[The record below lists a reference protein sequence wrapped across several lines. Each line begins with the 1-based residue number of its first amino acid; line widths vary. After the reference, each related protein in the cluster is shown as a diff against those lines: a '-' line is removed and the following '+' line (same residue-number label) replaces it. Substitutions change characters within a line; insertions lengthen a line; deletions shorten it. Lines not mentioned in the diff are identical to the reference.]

1 MKTRITYPIAL
12 VLGFVSSLLL
22 RNWAPYRVVITTL
35 SPIVKSLGV
44 FILFPLVF
52 VLALSAIASL
62 RRHKDTFLVFASTIL
77 WALLSALILSFA
89 GMGIFL
95 IKPFGITLTTV
106 GGGTLSPSF
115 FNFANLGRYFISDNA
130 FHQFTLSSATLLP
143 ILVVAFFIGIALR
156 PDKEAIRPAYVV
168 VNSFGE
174 VMIRLARIMTVWG
187 ALFLLVISAEW
198 FMNYTIADF
207 LQIND
212 FWLLIGLAIAV
223 VATLVVLLPLL
234 YGILTGFRGGNPYR
248 IINGVF
254 PAIFAT
260 GFSGSVLYGTTPLIA
275 LTQQNLGSRKRAL
288 GISVPLLTIISRA
301 GSALIATLVSIGFI
315 TTLQGAVPSLQ
326 VMMTVALFS
335 ALFSLGASFSPGAE
349 LLFIFFM
356 LFRAISAP
364 ALSVIEGKLLLLLPL
379 LQILG
384 LSLDAVVIAFGAA
397 FSSRLTAR
405 DDAIGVIPPAQKM

>member
-12 VLGFVSSLLL
+12 VLGFVASLLL
-22 RNWAPYRVVITTL
+22 KNWAPYHLILATL
-35 SPIVKSLGV
+35 SPIVKSLGI
-44 FILFPLVF
+44 FILFPLIF

-62 RRHKDTFLVFASTIL
+62 RRHKDTLLVFAATIM
-77 WALLSALILSFA
+77 WALLAALLLSFA

-95 IKPFGITLTTV
+95 IKPFSLTLTSMGSSAAAPV
-106 GGGTLSPSF
+106 F
-115 FNFANLGRYFISDNA
+115 FDFSNIGRYFISDNA
-130 FHQFTLSSATLLP
+130 FHQFTLSSITLLP
-143 ILVVAFFIGIALR
+143 ILVVALFIGYALR

-174 VMIRLARIMTVWG
+174 VMVRLARIMTVWG

-198 FMNYTIADF
+198 FLNYTIADF

-223 VATLVVLLPLL
+223 VATLVILLPLL
-234 YGILTGFRGGNPYR
+234 FGILTGFKGGNPYR
-248 IINGVF
+248 IISGAF
-254 PAIFAT
+254 PAVFAS
-260 GFSGSVLYGTTPLIA
+260 GFSNSILFGTIPLIA
-275 LTQQNLGSRKRAL
+275 LTQQNIGSRKRAL
-288 GISVPLLTIISRA
+288 GISVPLLTVISRA
-301 GSALIATLVSIGFI
+301 GSALIATLVTIGFV
-315 TTLQGAVPSLQ
+315 TTLQGALPPIQLMVLI
-326 VMMTVALFS
+326 ALGS

-349 LLFIFFM
+349 LIFIIFM

-364 ALSVIEGKLLLLLPL
+364 AYSIVEGQLLILLPL

-384 LSLDAVVIAFGAA
+384 LSLDAFVIAFGAA

-405 DDAIGVIPPAQKM
+405 ASDIGVIPAEKM

>member
-12 VLGFVSSLLL
+12 VLGFVASFLLK
-22 RNWAPYRVVITTL
+22 NWAPYHVALATL
-35 SPIVKSLGV
+35 SPIVKSLGI
-44 FILFPLVF
+44 FILFPLIF

-62 RRHKDTFLVFASTIL
+62 RRHKDTFVVFASTIL
-77 WALLSALILSFA
+77 WALLAALLLSFA

-95 IKPFGITLTTV
+95 IKPFSLTLTTV
-106 GGGTLSPSF
+106 GGSSVAPAF
-115 FNFANLGRYFISDNA
+115 FDFSNLGRYFFSENA
-130 FHQFTLSSATLLP
+130 FHQFTLSSMTLLP
-143 ILVVAFFIGIALR
+143 ILVVALFFGIALR

-174 VMIRLARIMTVWG
+174 VMVRLARIMTVWG

-198 FMNYTIADF
+198 FLNYTIADF

-212 FWLLIGLAIAV
+212 FWLLVGLAVAV

-234 YGILTGFRGGNPYR
+234 FGILTGFRGGNPYR
-248 IINGVF
+248 IISGVF
-254 PAIFAT
+254 PAVFAS
-260 GFSGSVLYGTTPLIA
+260 GFSNSILFGTIPLIA
-275 LTQQNLGSRKRAL
+275 LTQQNIGSRKRAL
-288 GISVPLLTIISRA
+288 GISVPLLTVISRA
-301 GSALIATLVSIGFI
+301 GSALIATLVTIGFV
-315 TTLQGAVPSLQ
+315 TTLQGALPPVQLM
-326 VMMTVALFS
+326 VLIALGS

-349 LLFIFFM
+349 LLFIVFM

-364 ALSVIEGKLLLLLPL
+364 AYSIVEGQLLILLPL

-384 LSLDAVVIAFGAA
+384 LSLDAYVIAFGAA

-405 DDAIGVIPPAQKM
+405 ADMIGVKPAEKM